1 MKAVIL
7 AGGLG
12 TRLRPLTNNKPKPM
26 LPVGEKPILEHLIEW
41 TKKGGIKS
49 IVICVSY
56 LKESIEEY
64 FGDGSKFGVSIEY
77 AISKK
82 PLATAGQ
89 LKTAEQFID
98 DDFVCMYGDSIFNFS
113 LRSMIKQH
121 TTKKPMVTMSLN
133 EYKTNLQYGVIETS
147 KNGKV
152 ISWNEKPEIKANV
165 NMGCYI
171 MNPLIFDL
179 IPKNK
184 SYGMDDV
191 IKKAMKK
198 KQSVRSFV
206 TKKGFTDIGKVISWN
221 EKPEIKANVNMGC
234 YIMNPLI
241 FDLIP
246 KNKSYGMDDVIK
258 KAMKKKQLVRSF
270 VTKKGFTDIGNKESY
285 MQACKEYEQK
295 QKRVSK

>member
-41 TKKGGIKS
+41 TKKGGVKS

-56 LKESIEEY
+56 LRKSIEDY
-64 FGDGSKFGVSIEY
+64 FEDGSKFGVKIEY
-77 AISKK
+77 AISNK

-89 LKTAEQFID
+89 LKTAEEFID

-121 TTKKPMVTMSLN
+121 VMKKSFVTMSLN
-133 EYKTNLQYGVIETS
+133 EFKTNLPYGVIETS

-152 ISWNEKPEIKANV
+152 VSWNEKPEIKANV

-171 MNPLIFDL
+171 MNQNIFDL

-184 SYGMDDV
+184 PYGMDNV
-191 IKKAMKK
+191 IKKVMKK
-198 KQSVRSFV
+198 KQTV
-206 TKKGFTDIGKVISWN
+206 KG
-221 EKPEIKANVNMGC
+221 
-234 YIMNPLI
+234 
-241 FDLIP
+241 
-246 KNKSYGMDDVIK
+246 
-258 KAMKKKQLVRSF
+258 F

-285 MQACKEYEQK
+285 KQACEEYEQK
-295 QKRVSK
+295 RKRD